1 MSINRLR
8 SRRKQT
14 TGFMLIPL
22 IDVIFL
28 LLTFFMLSSSI
39 DPYSSL
45 TLGEYRQQSEGDGG
59 QAVGAAA
66 PEQAP
71 DLVLS
76 VSRGQV
82 QANGQRLGL
91 EGFGDAAAAL
101 RRNGAETVV
110 VFTRASA
117 TVQDVVTVLDA
128 LKKAA
133 FRSVT
138 IRTRPG
144 AGQ

>member
-1 MSINRLR
+1 MQGNRLR
-8 SRRKQT
+8 TRQRQT
-14 TGFMLIPL
+14 AGFMLVPL

-45 TLGEYRQQSEGDGG
+45 SLGEYRRQDEG
-59 QAVGAAA
+59 GAEQGAGASAA
-66 PEQAP
+66 SP
-71 DLVLS
+71 DLVVAIS
-76 VSRGQV
+76 HGQV
-82 QANGQRLGL
+82 QTNGKMVALDR
-91 EGFGDAAAAL
+91 FGDAAAAL
-101 RRNGAETVV
+101 RGEGLETVI

-133 FRSVT
+133 FGSVI
-138 IRTRPG
+138 IRTG
-144 AGQ
+144 AGGQP

>member
-1 MSINRLR
+1 MSRNRLR
-8 SRRKQT
+8 APRRQT
-14 TGFMLIPL
+14 VRFMLIPL

-45 TLGEYRQQSEGDGG
+45 MLGDYRQQSEYSV
-59 QAVGAAA
+59 QGATPA
-66 PEQAP
+66 PEIRP
-71 DLVLS
+71 DLVLA

-82 QANGQRLGL
+82 QANGEMLGL
-91 EGFGDAAAAL
+91 DGFGDAAAML
-101 RRNGAETVV
+101 RQQGAETVI

-117 TVQDVVTVLDA
+117 TVQDVVTVLGA

-133 FRSVT
+133 FKSVT
-138 IRTRPG
+138 IRNRTEAR
-144 AGQ
+144 Q

>member
-1 MSINRLR
+1 MARDRLR
-8 SRRKQT
+8 SPRRQT
-14 TGFMLIPL
+14 KRFMLIPL

-45 TLGEYRQQSEGDGG
+45 MLGEYRQQSEYGE
-59 QAVGAAA
+59 QEAA
-66 PEQAP
+66 PEPEIRP
-71 DLVLS
+71 DLVLA
-76 VSRGQV
+76 VSRGRV
-82 QANGQRLGL
+82 LANGEMLGVD
-91 EGFGDAAAAL
+91 GFGDAAARL
-101 RRNGAETVV
+101 RQQGAETVI

-133 FRSVT
+133 FKSVT
-138 IRTRPG
+138 IRNRTE
-144 AGQ
+144 AKQ

>member
-1 MSINRLR
+1 MSRNRLR
-8 SRRKQT
+8 VPRKQT
-14 TGFMLIPL
+14 ARFMLIPL

-39 DPYSSL
+39 EPYSSL
-45 TLGEYRQQSEGDGG
+45 TLGEYRQQDEQGGEREAGTPASETR
-59 QAVGAAA
+59 
-66 PEQAP
+66 P
-71 DLVLS
+71 DLVLA

-82 QANGQRLGL
+82 QANGEMLAL
-91 EGFGDAAAAL
+91 EGFNDAVASL
-101 RRNGAETVV
+101 RREGAETVI

-133 FRSVT
+133 FKSVT
-138 IRTRPG
+138 IRTRSG
-144 AGQ
+144 TRQ